1 MILTVICD
9 VLGRENNGT
18 TIAAM
23 NLVRSMREH
32 GHTVRVVCADEFR
45 RGEKDFY
52 VVPTLN
58 LGPLNGYLAKNGVSL
73 AKADEAVIAAALD
86 GADAVHIMIP
96 FMLGCKGVR
105 MALERDIPITA
116 GFHCQAENF
125 TTHIFMMNSKLVN
138 RLVYKIFYRNV
149 YRYVDCVH
157 YPTEFIRS
165 VFERVINTTVP
176 NRVISNGVNR
186 RFRPAP
192 AEKPE
197 ELRDKFVILFTGR
210 YSKEK
215 RHRVLIDAVNRS
227 KYRER
232 IQLIFAGSGPQEKK
246 LREYAQKLPNMPI
259 FSFFTREEL
268 VKVINYSDLY
278 VHPAEIEIEAIACLE
293 AISCGVVPIIA
304 DSPRCATKYFARE
317 PNNLFRVNDSEDLA
331 SKIDWWLDNPEERK
345 RCGEGYL
352 GYAKQFDFDHCMDE
366 MESMIADTVAVH
378 AKARAIECAEQIAA
392 LGQEHEEPVESPM
405 DGVGVKHV

>member
-138 RLVYKIFYRNV
+138 RLVYKIFYRNA
-149 YRYVDCVH
+149 DSG
-157 YPTEFIRS
+157 I
-165 VFERVINTTVP
+165 VFFGVLKQHFFRMKEYLLFFAVC
-176 NRVISNGVNR
+176 NRVLFLCRHRNKDSCD
-186 RFRPAP
+186 FFFPF
-192 AEKPE
+192 
-197 ELRDKFVILFTGR
+197 RDK
-210 YSKEK
+210 
-215 RHRVLIDAVNRS
+215 
-227 KYRER
+227 
-232 IQLIFAGSGPQEKK
+232 
-246 LREYAQKLPNMPI
+246 
-259 FSFFTREEL
+259 
-268 VKVINYSDLY
+268 
-278 VHPAEIEIEAIACLE
+278 
-293 AISCGVVPIIA
+293 
-304 DSPRCATKYFARE
+304 
-317 PNNLFRVNDSEDLA
+317 
-331 SKIDWWLDNPEERK
+331 
-345 RCGEGYL
+345 
-352 GYAKQFDFDHCMDE
+352 
-366 MESMIADTVAVH
+366 
-378 AKARAIECAEQIAA
+378 
-392 LGQEHEEPVESPM
+392 
-405 DGVGVKHV
+405 